1 VLACRLIPTSC
12 KLVRNLCSSSIVM
25 QGVFITVSIASCIL
39 SLTRGS
45 LCLHLLSQAVNQG
58 DAYLLLSSNAF
69 SHSSNTFSHSSNT
82 FSHTFVHTC
91 SVRRSI
97 KAMHTRFFL
106 ATSNT
111 FLKTLTILNV
121 EETNSI
127 QIPTSK
133 VMAPASMFSRANA
146 HSHSRIAFALSC
158 AAHTLRLNTHCSVL
172 RTPSD
177 CIRTVLCFSHP
188 QIAYALFCAAH
199 TLGLHTHCPVLLTLS
214 DCIRTVLC
222 CSHSRIAYALSCA
235 AHTF

>member
-1 VLACRLIPTSC
+1 LLSIPVHYTLTLHTRLNHLLTRSLHTSVCVLACRLIPTSC

-106 ATSNT
+106 AIHFHILATHFHILAT
-111 FLKTLTILNV
+111 QFHTRLFTLAQAGGQ
-121 EETNSI
+121 SRRC
-127 QIPTSK
+127 IPDS
-133 VMAPASMFSRANA
+133 F
-146 HSHSRIAFALSC
+146 
-158 AAHTLRLNTHCSVL
+158 
-172 RTPSD
+172 
-177 CIRTVLCFSHP
+177 
-188 QIAYALFCAAH
+188 
-199 TLGLHTHCPVLLTLS
+199 
-214 DCIRTVLC
+214 
-222 CSHSRIAYALSCA
+222 
-235 AHTF
+235 